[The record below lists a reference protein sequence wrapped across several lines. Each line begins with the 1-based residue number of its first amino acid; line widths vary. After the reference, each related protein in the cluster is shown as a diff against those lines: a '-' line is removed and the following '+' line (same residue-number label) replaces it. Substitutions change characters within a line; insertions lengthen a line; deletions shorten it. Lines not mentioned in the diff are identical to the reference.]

1 MPHYSQRGA
10 CVLCRVD
17 FDAQG
22 SQHNEIVGHSQVIFA
37 PAAGTGENKGTAA
50 KSKAGKQHSRGR
62 GWSMKLLMVLF
73 PVLA

>member
-1 MPHYSQRGA
+1 MLGYFQRSA
-10 CVLCRVD
+10 CTVCRVD

-50 KSKAGKQHSRGR
+50 KNKAGKQHIRGR
-62 GWSMKLLMVLF
+62 GWSMRLLMVLF